1 MALSRRDFFK
11 LTGATALA
19 IAGGESVAQPTG
31 IAQRPYGKTG
41 WKASIYAVGT
51 AEIPDN
57 ESAVKALDELLDGG
71 VNFIDT
77 APSYQGTRSETAI
90 GMVMAKR
97 RSEVFLATK
106 TLARDA
112 DGAYSEVKASI
123 ERLQTKQ
130 IDLLQVHAVNDGGTL
145 DQVLASG
152 GAVKGLERAKKEG
165 LIRYIGITG
174 HTRPEVIL
182 KALDEYPF
190 DAILVPV
197 SALDKHIHDFA
208 TEVLP
213 KANQLGIGISG
224 MKALKGMEFAKG
236 RVDDPEPLLR
246 YALTLPISTL
256 ALGLRQAS
264 EVQPKLKMAREFKP
278 MTTSEMRTLEKVV
291 QPLATTQALWWKRR

>member
-1 MALSRRDFFK
+1 MALSRRDFLK
-11 LTGATALA
+11 LTGATALTLTRRESEA
-19 IAGGESVAQPTG
+19 QSPRIAT
-31 IAQRPYGKTG
+31 RPYGKTG
-41 WKASIYAVGT
+41 WNASIYAVGT
-51 AEIPDN
+51 AEIP
-57 ESAVKALDELLDGG
+57 ETEAAVQALNLLLDGG

-97 RSEVFLATK
+97 RKEVFLATK

-112 DGAYSEVKASI
+112 DGAYAEVKASL

-130 IDLLQVHAVNDGGTL
+130 TDLLQVHAVNDDGTL
-145 DQVLASG
+145 DQVLATG
-152 GAVKGLERAKKEG
+152 GAIKGLERAKREG
-165 LIRYIGITG
+165 LIRHIGITG

-182 KALDEYPF
+182 RALDAYPF

-213 KANQLGIGISG
+213 KANKLGIGISG
-224 MKALKGMEFAKG
+224 MKALKGMEFVRG

-256 ALGLRQAS
+256 AIGLRQVS
-264 EVQPKLKMAREFKP
+264 EVEPNLRVARNFKP
-278 MTTSEMRTLEKVV
+278 MPAEEMRALETAVH
-291 QPLATTQALWWKRR
+291 PLATTQALWWKRR

>member
-1 MALSRRDFFK
+1 MALSRRDFLK

-19 IAGGESVAQPTG
+19 LTRRESEAQTPRIAT
-31 IAQRPYGKTG
+31 RPYGKTG
-41 WKASIYAVGT
+41 WNASIYAVGT
-51 AEIPDN
+51 AEIP
-57 ESAVKALDELLDGG
+57 ETEAAVRALNQLLDGG

-97 RSEVFLATK
+97 RKEVFLATK

-112 DGAYSEVKASI
+112 DGAYAEVKASL

-130 IDLLQVHAVNDGGTL
+130 TDLLQVHAVNDDGTL
-145 DQVLASG
+145 DQVLATG
-152 GAVKGLERAKKEG
+152 GAVKGLERAKREG

-182 KALDEYPF
+182 RALDAYPF

-213 KANQLGIGISG
+213 KANKLGIGISG
-224 MKALKGMEFAKG
+224 MKALKGMEFARG
-236 RVDDPEPLLR
+236 LVDEPEPLLR
-246 YALTLPISTL
+246 YALTLLISTL
-256 ALGLRQAS
+256 AIGLRQVS
-264 EVQPKLKMAREFKP
+264 EVEPNLRMAREFKP
-278 MTTSEMRTLEKVV
+278 MPAEEMRALETAVH
-291 QPLATTQALWWKRR
+291 PLATTQALWWKRR